1 MINAIRSSCYVGG
14 IFMLIGLLLLG
25 LTSGRVQ
32 ELGAFALLIG
42 MIFMVNTVILM
53 IYDMFC

>member
-42 MIFMVNTVILM
+42 MIFMANTAILM

>member
-32 ELGAFALLIG
+32 ELAAFAFLIG
-42 MIFMVNTVILM
+42 MIFMVSTVILM

>member
-1 MINAIRSSCYVGG
+1 MISAIRSSCYVAG

-25 LTSGRVQ
+25 LASGRVQ

-42 MIFMVNTVILM
+42 MTFMANTVILM